1 MDDLRFDGRV
11 AVVTGSGR
19 GLGREYALLLGERGA
34 SVVVNDRGCARD
46 GSGGADTEPAR
57 EVADAITAA
66 GGSAV
71 PNWNDVSSEEEA
83 QRVIDAAIENFGRV
97 DILVNNAGISKGAAF
112 PDVDLANLET
122 HLSVAARGAFFTC
135 RAAWPHMVSQQYG
148 RIVNTTTQGIFGRRH
163 TFSYSAAKA
172 AVVSMTRHMNING
185 AADGIKANVIAPAAT
200 TRLAG
205 GELRPE
211 MSPDLAA
218 PMVAF
223 LAHESCPV
231 SGEIYCAGGGRFAR
245 FFIGVTEG
253 YVQQEAPTIE
263 DVVRHWEQIND
274 ETGYYVPATLEEWAD
289 EFFRHHAGRPE
300 VPPQLRP

>member
-11 AVVTGSGR
+11 AVVTGAGR
-19 GLGREYALLLGERGA
+19 GLGRAYALLLARRGA
-34 SVVVNDRGCARD
+34 NVVVNDLGGARD
-46 GSGGADTEPAR
+46 GSGADAGPAR
-57 EVADAITAA
+57 EAVDEIIAA

-71 PNWNDVSSEEEA
+71 PNWDDVSSEDGA
-83 QRVIDAAIENFGRV
+83 QRIIDTAISNFGRI
-97 DILVNNAGISKGAAF
+97 DIVVNNAGISQRAAF

-122 HLSVAARGAFFTC
+122 HFSVAARGAFFTC

-148 RIVNTTTQGIFGRRH
+148 RIVNTTTQGILGLRQ

-172 AVVSMTRHMNING
+172 AIVSMTRHMNVNG
-185 AADGIKANVIAPAAT
+185 AADGIRANVIAPAAT
-200 TRLAG
+200 TRLSGAAF
-205 GELRPE
+205 RPE

-245 FFIGVTEG
+245 IFIGVTDG
-253 YVQQEAPTIE
+253 YVQAESPTPE
-263 DVVRHWEQIND
+263 DVAGHWDVINS
-274 ETGYYVPATLEEWAD
+274 EAGYYVPADLPSWAD
-289 EFFRHHAGRPE
+289 EFFRHHAGRQKT
-300 VPPQLRP
+300 VL